1 MKFFCSNI
9 LTDPFS
15 KCFFMVTKYLS
26 LNHLELPVNVWY
38 HQGNVGIN
46 IERPEHAT
54 LAVGGNVLVSGS
66 VNHYSDQRV
75 KENIQVCSPFTAR
88 LNTRL

>member
-1 MKFFCSNI
+1 MIVSQ
-9 LTDPFS
+9 
-15 KCFFMVTKYLS
+15 
-26 LNHLELPVNVWY
+26 Y
-38 HQGNVGIN
+38 HTASPQGNVGIN

-75 KENIQVCSPFTAR
+75 KENIKVRGFIGNYVDCCQF
-88 LNTRL
+88 